1 LGPIDNRHRFHK
13 SCASVPV
20 NCWQT
25 SRHPRYLTSAAS
37 PLLGRSREPDI
48 SPTAAFQPSCG
59 TIRVEAYPDVRDHFI
74 KGLSFGRDGFLL
86 VVIAISHDIERTTSI
101 WGLSC
106 QDLLFSELRRRLST
120 ASWARCSFRSAVQ
133 PLLSSRFDPIRLA
146 PKLSMSLLLEE
157 ASFPLQLIGE
167 SPAPASFAPDYSS

>member
-1 LGPIDNRHRFHK
+1 LLANQSSSQIPDLGRK
-13 SCASVPV
+13 SAAWSKP
-20 NCWQT
+20 
-25 SRHPRYLTSAAS
+25 RARYLTNRSFPTPPAEPYAS
-37 PLLGRSREPDI
+37 KHIL
-48 SPTAAFQPSCG
+48 TF
-59 TIRVEAYPDVRDHFI
+59 V
-74 KGLSFGRDGFLL
+74 
-86 VVIAISHDIERTTSI
+86 TTSSKDCRSVETGSCWLSSPSRMI
-101 WGLSC
+101 SNAQLQSGALSC